1 MMHPARWM
9 HFWIVEGAP
18 VNGAP
23 AMGLQEATPLV
34 DSTLN
39 VIGERKENR

>member
-9 HFWIVEGAP
+9 HFWIVEGSP

-23 AMGLQEATPLV
+23 AMGLQAATPIAG
-34 DSTLN
+34 SAFN
-39 VIGERKENR
+39 VIGDRKENR